1 MQIRVVFYKTSSK
14 YYDPCCLKCEGFDR
28 YSGEKSVNTVEIS
41 EEEIRSKQALINSV
55 LAIVKN
61 WNKTEYYI
69 DEKKATLAEIEGVVS
84 LANCEKVKDNEVVGD
99 HCFDLNGWGCNSL
112 EEIAFRDSGYSYYRK
127 TKYYWYQIGKFT
139 DGIWHVDK
147 NRIKE
152 MLKDEAER
160 KHLTF
165 CKHFNL
171 DRIYKEVDK
180 LSDEI
185 FVDEEDDNSEWQYV
199 YKEAAAGMKQT
210 EIIGVEP
217 KEDDKYSGGG
227 FTINVGKLFEDKVS
241 NTVDDTDDKK
251 DIPSTSFDDIGGM
264 DEVVQQVREVIEL
277 PMISPDIF
285 EHYHLVPHKGILLY
299 GPPGCGKTMIAK
311 AIANEV
317 KAHFITVNGPE
328 ILNKF
333 MGQSEENLRKI
344 FDEAKRKEP
353 AIIYFDE
360 FDSIS
365 TRRDSDD
372 HLSSAS
378 VVNQLLTLMDGMDES
393 KVCCIAS
400 TNRIDMIDEAIK
412 RPGRFDYVIEIEK
425 PSLEGCKTIFRIHTD
440 KKPVDPK
447 FDKDKFVEKH
457 LVGLSGAE
465 IAFVA
470 AEAAYNSIRRT
481 IDVAEIFQGKNV
493 ELTDKNMIVDMDFI
507 RAVNTLKE
515 RKTKADTAKYRYNL

>member
-1 MQIRVVFYKTSSK
+1 MQIRIVFYKTSSK
-14 YYDPCCLKCEGFDR
+14 YYDPCCLKCECFEQ
-28 YSGEKSVNTVEIS
+28 YSSEKSSNTIDIS
-41 EEEIRSKQALINSV
+41 AEEIRTKQVLINHV
-55 LAIVKN
+55 LGIVKN
-61 WNKTEYYI
+61 WSKTEYYVDGKRASI
-69 DEKKATLAEIEGVVS
+69 SEIEGVVG
-84 LANCEKVKDNEVVGD
+84 LANCEKAKDNEVVGD
-99 HCFDLNGWGCNSL
+99 HCFDINGWGCNSL

-127 TKYYWYQIGKFT
+127 TKYFWYQIGKFS
-139 DGIWHVDK
+139 DGVWHVDK
-147 NRIKE
+147 SRIKE

-160 KHLTF
+160 KHLNF
-165 CKHFNL
+165 CKHFSL
-171 DRIYKEVDK
+171 DRIFEEVDK

-185 FVDEEDDNSEWQYV
+185 IVDEQDEDCEWQYV

-217 KEDDKYSGGG
+217 KEEDKYSSGG
-227 FTINVGKLFEDKVS
+227 FSINVGSLFGGGAS
-241 NTVDDTDDKK
+241 NAEEKDDQK
-251 DIPSTSFDDIGGM
+251 DIPSTSFADIGGM
-264 DEVVQQVREVIEL
+264 DDVVQQVREVVEL
-277 PMISPDIF
+277 PMISPNIF
-285 EHYHLVPHKGILLY
+285 EHYHLIPHKGILLY

-317 KAHFITVNGPE
+317 KAHFISVNGPE

-344 FDEAKRKEP
+344 FAEAKRKEP

-365 TRRDSDD
+365 MRRDSDD

-425 PSLEGCKTIFRIHTD
+425 PSLEGCRSIFRIHTE
-440 KKPVDPK
+440 KKPVDPT

-457 LVGLSGAE
+457 LMGLSGAE

-481 IDVAEIFQGKNV
+481 IDVDGIFQGKNV
-493 ELTDKNMIVDMDFI
+493 ELTGENMIVDMDFI